1 MDDIVSHSSPPFLL
15 KTSKKWGNSCRCREK
30 FITLH
35 GNILLTHAYD
45 ARKYTENLFTR
56 RTLLC
61 TSPFVLNLLFVLS
74 CILISL

>member
-45 ARKYTENLFTR
+45 AR
-56 RTLLC
+56 RTLGL
-61 TSPFVLNLLFVLS
+61 
-74 CILISL
+74 